1 MEIFNPEKAKPKKYL
16 PEVRTIIDI
25 INNEGKKEEDKNFLK
40 NREKDLTSMSE
51 KKETLRHSQRMT
63 NLGYLL
69 AKKMNFSDEETKFFV
84 EACLLHDIG
93 KTAVPR
99 KYLGKPSKKFSDK
112 DLKVV
117 SEHSVLGYKYLK
129 DKGRNSRVYNPI
141 LLHHEFQTR
150 PYPHTKASILRILG
164 AMDDTDIDNGRL
176 LAIIDNFD
184 TQAFGRSYVD
194 IKSAP
199 LGEVKKWIQVEA
211 GFNQPG
217 DEEIIDFL
225 CDQYEKIKEL
235 S

>member
-1 MEIFNPEKAKPKKYL
+1 MEIFNPEKPKKKRYL
-16 PEVRTIIDI
+16 PEVQAIIEI
-25 INNEGKKEEDKNFLK
+25 INNEGKGKNKDFLK
-40 NREKDLTSMSE
+40 QREKDLASMSE

-69 AKKMNFSDEETKFFV
+69 ARKKIFSDEETKFFV

-93 KTAVPR
+93 KTELPK
-99 KYLGKPSKKFSDK
+99 KYLAIPSKKFSEK

-117 SEHSVLGYKYLK
+117 SQHSMLGYKYLK
-129 DKGRNSRVYNPI
+129 DEGRNSRVYNPI
-141 LLHHEFQTR
+141 LLHHEFQKR
-150 PYPHTKASILRILG
+150 PYPNTKASILRILG
-164 AMDDTDIDNGRL
+164 TMDDTDIDNGRL

-217 DEEIIDFL
+217 DEEVIDFL